1 MFFLKNSGR
10 DKKIGVY
17 GTVAFHLVVL
27 IVLLLVTISSV
38 TDQETSFVL
47 DFTRQDELEAEL
59 KKIELQARAQEQLEE
74 ELGRPM
80 EKVRN
85 TVVDE
90 SSKRDSRLEKSA
102 DVYKDAA
109 ELQKK
114 LDASHRAAMA
124 QEKADAEAVDLNRN
138 EDEDAQEAK
147 QTSFSGPSV
156 LSYKLDGRKALRLPV
171 PAYKGYGEGTVS
183 VSIIVNRKGRVSA
196 ARVIKERSVQDEQ
209 LWELAEEAAL
219 KSVFTASAT
228 ASDKQQGEIIYR
240 FVRQ

>member
-1 MFFLKNSGR
+1 MAFRWQTDKNR
-10 DKKIGVY
+10 RVGVY
-17 GTVAFHLVVL
+17 ATIAFHLVVL
-27 IVLLLVTISSV
+27 IILLLVTISSV
-38 TDQETSFVL
+38 VEQESSFVL
-47 DFTRQDELEAEL
+47 DFTKQEEIEAEL
-59 KKIELQARAQEQLEE
+59 KKIELQEKALEQLES
-74 ELGRPM
+74 ELGQPM
-80 EKVRN
+80 EKVHN

-90 SSKRDSRLEKSA
+90 GSKRDKRLEKSA
-102 DVYKDAA
+102 DVYRDAA

-124 QEKADAEAVDLNRN
+124 QEKADAEAVDLNKN
-138 EDEDAQEAK
+138 EDDDAQEAK